1 MLLRVHFSLGY
12 GIQERARDT
21 QRKHDIK
28 TIARALEMNY
38 IEHGSYPIIS
48 GTYYW
53 HSTYPI
59 DGNTANTFVP
69 DSWNELKEHLSPY
82 IDDIGDDPKKQRG
95 PSAIDHAGRYG
106 YGYDYASQPN
116 AERCNIPQHTGQ
128 TYHLFYKF
136 ESEPQV
142 NEITGN
148 CTYLAP
154 NSTTVSSYTVVKP

>member
-28 TIARALEMNY
+28 TIARALEMYY

-82 IDDIGDDPKKQRG
+82 IDDIGDDPKN
-95 PSAIDHAGRYG
+95 SEGRRLLIML
-106 YGYDYASQPN
+106 DAMAMTTPASQMPSGAIFLNAPVKLTTSSTSLNPN
-116 AERCNIPQHTGQ
+116 
-128 TYHLFYKF
+128 LK
-136 ESEPQV
+136 
-142 NEITGN
+142 
-148 CTYLAP
+148 
-154 NSTTVSSYTVVKP
+154 